1 MSVRKEYEEYLK
13 RQNKLKNTKTGKFWT
28 EQESR
33 YVEPFCIYGNL
44 YYVGDSWGCVHTV
57 ETGDAAGVLDTHIET
72 KVSFAPTYYRFYC
85 AKFLYLLIYNLRV

>member
-13 RQNKLKNTKTGKFWT
+13 RQNKLKNTKTGKFWI

-44 YYVGDSWGCVHTV
+44 YYVGDSWVCVHTV
-57 ETGDAAGVLDTHIET
+57 ETGDAAGVLDTHIE
-72 KVSFAPTYYRFYC
+72 RL
-85 AKFLYLLIYNLRV
+85 KFLLRPHITDSIVRNSYICSFII